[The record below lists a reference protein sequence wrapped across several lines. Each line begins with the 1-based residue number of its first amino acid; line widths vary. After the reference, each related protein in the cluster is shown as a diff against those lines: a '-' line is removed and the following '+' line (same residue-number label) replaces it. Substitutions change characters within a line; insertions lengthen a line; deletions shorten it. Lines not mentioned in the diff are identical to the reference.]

1 MFKKNLFT
9 QSAWRIFG
17 AMCCAV
23 CLLAACSKNTAGGA
37 SREAK
42 TQLTIAITKDING
55 LDAQNPGNTLT
66 QAILYN
72 FFEPILMR
80 SPNDEIIPCLAV
92 KWENISPTAWKFT
105 LKEGVKFHSGNPLTS
120 ADAAF
125 FLNRIQDRR
134 FSERANY
141 DTIQEVKIIDD
152 LNFEIITKEP
162 DPILL
167 NRISRLAGGIMD
179 SKKIQELGEEAYLK
193 TPSGTGPY
201 MFHEWKKDEQI
212 SIVKNP
218 AYHGKSAV
226 WEKVT
231 FRAIPEN
238 STRVAELLTGGVDIA
253 LDISPNDEDRVNANA
268 GTHIERFATKR
279 ILYWV
284 VRTSTSGLDDPRVR
298 EAIDF
303 AVDDQAIV
311 DQIYNGAGSVTRSL
325 IAPNVFGSNSNYC
338 GVYLYDLERAKRLLV
353 ESGRVGYEIEL
364 ASGNGQY
371 LKDKEFTELMGAML
385 EKAGFK
391 VKYSIMDTSRFTEL
405 KNARKFESL
414 RMNGYSSSM
423 SDASKDLQP
432 YLEDNPIQKTDWVN
446 AEFRALGE
454 EALVIMDQ
462 EKRKKNYQRMQEL
475 MAEER
480 PIIPVMQL
488 MGFYGVSDA
497 LNYKPR
503 LDEFLYVD
511 EITLKQ

>member
-1 MFKKNLFT
+1 MFQNKTKKTAWIISAVFFT
-9 QSAWRIFG
+9 LAVFASCGKNG
-17 AMCCAV
+17 AEAR
-23 CLLAACSKNTAGGA
+23 AA
-37 SREAK
+37 AK
-42 TQLTIAITKDING
+42 TELVIAITKDING
-55 LDAQNPGNTLT
+55 LDPQAPGNTLT

-72 FFEPILMR
+72 FFEPLMMR
-80 SPNDEIIPCLAV
+80 NPDDEIIPCLAV
-92 KWENISPTAWKFT
+92 KWENINPTTWRFT

-120 ADAAF
+120 DDVVF
-125 FLNRIQDRR
+125 FLTRIQDKR

-141 DTIQEVKIIDD
+141 ETIEDVKVIDP
-152 LNFEIITKEP
+152 LNFEIVTKEP

-167 NRISRLAGGIMD
+167 NRLSRLAGGILD
-179 SKKIQELGEEAYLK
+179 SKKLREVGEDVYLK
-193 TPSGTGPY
+193 SPSGTGPY
-201 MFHEWKKDEQI
+201 ILQEWKKDEQVV
-212 SIVKNP
+212 IVKNP
-218 AYHGKSAV
+218 AYHGKPAV

-231 FRAIPEN
+231 FRAIPES

-253 LDISPNDEDRVNANA
+253 LDVSPNDEDRVNANN
-268 GTHIERFATKR
+268 GTHIERFPTKR

-284 VRTSTSGLDDPRVR
+284 VRTSSPGLDDPRVR
-298 EAIDF
+298 EAIDL

-311 DQIYNGAGSVTRSL
+311 DQIYNGAGTVTRSL
-325 IAPNVFGSNSNYC
+325 IAPNVFGSNPAYC
-338 GVYLYDLERAKRLLV
+338 GTYLYDLERAKQLLA
-353 ESGRVGYEIEL
+353 ESNRAGFEIEL

-385 EKAGFK
+385 EQAGFK

-432 YLEDNPIQKTDWVN
+432 YLEENPIQKTDWVN

-454 EALVIMDQ
+454 EALVIMNQ
-462 EKRKKNYQRMQEL
+462 EKRRQNYMRMQEL

-503 LDEFLYVD
+503 LDEFLYAD
-511 EITLKQ
+511 EITLK